1 MIENQ
6 EMKENNQNIINMK
19 TVFGNLLNEKPDKKP
34 LNIKKIMK
42 NESKEIKKLLNK
54 GISSDLIKRKPSPLK
69 LLEKQMSNF
78 YFGINGRLTYL
89 IPNLQNELIE
99 KEKKQNKILNEKI
112 PIGDLTFLQNNNY
125 DDFKKIK
132 QKEENKDFLMKS
144 SNFQKN
150 NYNQIKEKYNK
161 NHKKVYSQITPE
173 LNIEELSMN
182 YIKYPLSN
190 KNKINDFILTVNKFN
205 PHSDNIK
212 YKINNKNQNNKNDN
226 KKSSIFNKENLESP
240 LLNKEINLNQTNTNS
255 LSSFSKVKNSE
266 KQNTNSLSSISK
278 VKNSEKQNTNSLS
291 SFSKVK
297 DSDKQNTNSSK
308 NVDKFQINSLT
319 TTSVNSLSYNSQ
331 TNGISTFKFSKS
343 SIKNSS
349 FSSNQINNNNN
360 ETGISNSFYLKNAI
374 ANIKFDINN
383 KKNNTKKNQIN
394 LLRVSNSEKK
404 LLIPEYSVE
413 KPFILNSYFNFNK
426 NNNNDSCD
434 FPKILND
441 KNLSCNNNKRNSF
454 NQVKKSFN
462 NKNRSELNHKIDKI
476 FSNEKKI
483 SKALHKIINKNK
495 INKKIH
501 KLLNKKKNNDTII
514 KQDIG
519 KFKLILEDNFKK
531 EKTVKLLKTERI
543 ENDNKLIDATKKLSD
558 DAIVPVLENA
568 NINLNNRNKNL
579 DFNFSKTEK
588 YEIWKEK
595 YVANNS
601 KKIERLNAVLVKEKN
616 KVIEMIDKNL
626 NNEEQKYNKSFNI
639 EKKKKIKLNLK
650 KNFVKLK
657 NN

>member
-319 TTSVNSLSYNSQ
+319 TTSVNSLSYNTQ

-514 KQDIG
+514 KKDIG

>member
-6 EMKENNQNIINMK
+6 EEKENNQNIINMK

-69 LLEKQMSNF
+69 LLEKQMSNYF
-78 YFGINGRLTYL
+78 FGINGKLTYL

-112 PIGDLTFLQNNNY
+112 PIGDLTFLNNKNFDSY
-125 DDFKKIK
+125 KKRIE
-132 QKEENKDFLMKS
+132 KEENQNLLMKS
-144 SNFQKN
+144 SNFQKG
-150 NYNQIKEKYNK
+150 NYDLINKKNIK
-161 NHKKVYSQITPE
+161 NHKKVYSQITSE
-173 LNIEELSMN
+173 LNIKELKMN
-182 YIKYPLSN
+182 DIKFPLSN

-205 PHSDNIK
+205 PHSENIK
-212 YKINNKNQNNKNDN
+212 YKINNIKQNKNNN
-226 KKSSIFNKENLESP
+226 KKSLIFNKENIESP
-240 LLNKEINLNQTNTNS
+240 FSNKEINFNQTHS
-255 LSSFSKVKNSE
+255 ISSSFSKVKNSE
-266 KQNTNSLSSISK
+266 KQNS
-278 VKNSEKQNTNSLS
+278 
-291 SFSKVK
+291 
-297 DSDKQNTNSSK
+297 NSSK
-308 NVDKFQINSLT
+308 NQINSLT

-331 TNGISTFKFSKS
+331 SNGISTFKFSKS

-349 FSSNQINNNNN
+349 FSSNQINNFNN
-360 ETGISNSFYLKNAI
+360 ETGISNSLNLKNAI
-374 ANIKFDINN
+374 ANINFDNNNN
-383 KKNNTKKNQIN
+383 KKNNNKKNQIN

-426 NNNNDSCD
+426 KNNNDNFD
-434 FPKILND
+434 FPNILND

-462 NKNRSELNHKIDKI
+462 NKNRSELDNKINKI

-483 SKALHKIINKNK
+483 SKALHKIIKKNK

-568 NINLNNRNKNL
+568 KINFKDRNKNL
-579 DFNFSKTEK
+579 GFNFSKTEK
-588 YEIWKEK
+588 YEIYKEK
-595 YVANNS
+595 YVENYS
-601 KKIERLNAVLVKEKN
+601 KKIEKLNAVLIIEKN

-639 EKKKKIKLNLK
+639 GNQKKIKLNLK
-650 KNFVKLK
+650 KNFVNK
-657 NN
+657 N

>member
-6 EMKENNQNIINMK
+6 EMKENNKNKINMK

-69 LLEKQMSNF
+69 LLEKQMSNYF
-78 YFGINGRLTYL
+78 FGINGKLTYL

-266 KQNTNSLSSISK
+266 KQNANSLSSISK

-426 NNNNDSCD
+426 KNNNDNFD
-434 FPKILND
+434 FPNILND

>member
-6 EMKENNQNIINMK
+6 EIKENNQNIINMK

-69 LLEKQMSNF
+69 LLEKQMSNYF
-78 YFGINGRLTYL
+78 FGINGKLTYL

-112 PIGDLTFLQNNNY
+112 PIGDLTFLNNKNFDSY
-125 DDFKKIK
+125 KKRIE
-132 QKEENKDFLMKS
+132 KEENQNLLMKS
-144 SNFQKN
+144 SNFQKG
-150 NYNQIKEKYNK
+150 NYDLINKKNIK
-161 NHKKVYSQITPE
+161 NHKKVYSQITSE
-173 LNIEELSMN
+173 LNIKELKMN
-182 YIKYPLSN
+182 DIKFPLSN

-205 PHSDNIK
+205 PHSENIK
-212 YKINNKNQNNKNDN
+212 YKINNIKQNKNNN
-226 KKSSIFNKENLESP
+226 KKSLIFNKENIESP
-240 LLNKEINLNQTNTNS
+240 FSNKEINFNQTHS
-255 LSSFSKVKNSE
+255 ISSSFSKVKNSE
-266 KQNTNSLSSISK
+266 KQNS
-278 VKNSEKQNTNSLS
+278 
-291 SFSKVK
+291 
-297 DSDKQNTNSSK
+297 NSSK
-308 NVDKFQINSLT
+308 NQINSLT

-331 TNGISTFKFSKS
+331 SNGISTFKFSKS

-349 FSSNQINNNNN
+349 FSSNQINNINN
-360 ETGISNSFYLKNAI
+360 ETGMSNSFYLKNAI
-374 ANIKFDINN
+374 ANINFDNNNN
-383 KKNNTKKNQIN
+383 KKNNNKKNQIN

-426 NNNNDSCD
+426 KNNNDNFD
-434 FPKILND
+434 FPNILND

-462 NKNRSELNHKIDKI
+462 NKNRSELDNKINKI

-483 SKALHKIINKNK
+483 SKALHKIIKKNK

-568 NINLNNRNKNL
+568 KINFKDRNKNL
-579 DFNFSKTEK
+579 GFNFSKTEK
-588 YEIWKEK
+588 YEIYKEK
-595 YVANNS
+595 YVENYS
-601 KKIERLNAVLVKEKN
+601 KKIEKLNAVLIIEKN

-639 EKKKKIKLNLK
+639 GNQKKIKLNLK
-650 KNFVKLK
+650 KNFVNK
-657 NN
+657 N

>member
-69 LLEKQMSNF
+69 LLEKQMSNYF
-78 YFGINGRLTYL
+78 FGINGKLTYL

-112 PIGDLTFLQNNNY
+112 PIGDLTFLNNKNFDSY
-125 DDFKKIK
+125 KKRIE
-132 QKEENKDFLMKS
+132 KEENQNLLMKS
-144 SNFQKN
+144 SNFQKG
-150 NYNQIKEKYNK
+150 NYDLINKKNIK
-161 NHKKVYSQITPE
+161 NHKKVYSQITSE
-173 LNIEELSMN
+173 LNIKELKMN
-182 YIKYPLSN
+182 DIKFPLSN

-205 PHSDNIK
+205 PHSENIK
-212 YKINNKNQNNKNDN
+212 YKINNIKQNKNNN
-226 KKSSIFNKENLESP
+226 KKSLIFNKENIESP
-240 LLNKEINLNQTNTNS
+240 FSNKEINFNQTHS
-255 LSSFSKVKNSE
+255 ISSSFSKVKNSE
-266 KQNTNSLSSISK
+266 KQNS
-278 VKNSEKQNTNSLS
+278 
-291 SFSKVK
+291 
-297 DSDKQNTNSSK
+297 NSSK
-308 NVDKFQINSLT
+308 NQINSLT

-331 TNGISTFKFSKS
+331 SNGISTFKFSKS

-349 FSSNQINNNNN
+349 FSSNQINNFNN
-360 ETGISNSFYLKNAI
+360 ETGISNSLNLKNAI
-374 ANIKFDINN
+374 ANINFDNNNN
-383 KKNNTKKNQIN
+383 KKNNNKKNQIN

-426 NNNNDSCD
+426 KNNNDNFD
-434 FPKILND
+434 FPNILND

-462 NKNRSELNHKIDKI
+462 NKNRSELDNKINKI

-483 SKALHKIINKNK
+483 SKALHKIIKKNK

-568 NINLNNRNKNL
+568 KINFKDRNKNL
-579 DFNFSKTEK
+579 GFNFSKTEK
-588 YEIWKEK
+588 YEIYKEK
-595 YVANNS
+595 YVENYS
-601 KKIERLNAVLVKEKN
+601 KKIEKLNAVLIIEKN

-639 EKKKKIKLNLK
+639 GNQKKIKLNLK
-650 KNFVKLK
+650 KNFVNK
-657 NN
+657 N

>member
-6 EMKENNQNIINMK
+6 EIKENNQNIINMK

-112 PIGDLTFLQNNNY
+112 PIGDLTFLNNKNFDSY
-125 DDFKKIK
+125 KKRIE
-132 QKEENKDFLMKS
+132 KEENQNLLMKS
-144 SNFQKN
+144 SNFQKG
-150 NYNQIKEKYNK
+150 NYDLINKKNIK
-161 NHKKVYSQITPE
+161 NHKKVYSQITSE
-173 LNIEELSMN
+173 LNIKELKMN
-182 YIKYPLSN
+182 DIKFPLSN

-205 PHSDNIK
+205 PHSENIK
-212 YKINNKNQNNKNDN
+212 YKINNIKQNKNNN
-226 KKSSIFNKENLESP
+226 KKSLIFNKENIESP
-240 LLNKEINLNQTNTNS
+240 FSNKEINFNQTHS
-255 LSSFSKVKNSE
+255 ISSSFSKVKNSE
-266 KQNTNSLSSISK
+266 KQNS
-278 VKNSEKQNTNSLS
+278 
-291 SFSKVK
+291 
-297 DSDKQNTNSSK
+297 NSSK
-308 NVDKFQINSLT
+308 NQINSLT

-331 TNGISTFKFSKS
+331 SNGISTFKFSKS

-349 FSSNQINNNNN
+349 FSSNQINNFNN
-360 ETGISNSFYLKNAI
+360 ETGISNSLNLKNAI
-374 ANIKFDINN
+374 ANINFDNNNN
-383 KKNNTKKNQIN
+383 KKNNNKKNQIN

-413 KPFILNSYFNFNK
+413 KNFILNSYFNFNK
-426 NNNNDSCD
+426 KNNNDNFD
-434 FPKILND
+434 FPNILND

-462 NKNRSELNHKIDKI
+462 NKNRSELDNKINKI

-483 SKALHKIINKNK
+483 SKALHKIIKKNK

-568 NINLNNRNKNL
+568 KINFKDRNKNL
-579 DFNFSKTEK
+579 GFNFSKTEK
-588 YEIWKEK
+588 YEIYKEK
-595 YVANNS
+595 YVENYS
-601 KKIERLNAVLVKEKN
+601 KKIEKLNAVLIIEKN

-639 EKKKKIKLNLK
+639 GNQKKIKLNLK
-650 KNFVKLK
+650 KNFVNK
-657 NN
+657 N

>member
-308 NVDKFQINSLT
+308 NVDKFQIKSLT

-331 TNGISTFKFSKS
+331 SNGISTFKFSKS

-349 FSSNQINNNNN
+349 FSSNQINNFNN
-360 ETGISNSFYLKNAI
+360 ETGISNSLNLKNAI
-374 ANIKFDINN
+374 ANINFDNNNN
-383 KKNNTKKNQIN
+383 KKNNNKKNQIN

-568 NINLNNRNKNL
+568 KINFKDRNKNL
-579 DFNFSKTEK
+579 GFNFSKTEK
-588 YEIWKEK
+588 YEIYKEK
-595 YVANNS
+595 YVENYS
-601 KKIERLNAVLVKEKN
+601 KKIEKLNAVLIIEKN

-639 EKKKKIKLNLK
+639 GNQKKIKLNLK
-650 KNFVKLK
+650 KNFVNK
-657 NN
+657 N